1 MQFRASWATC
11 FYLGLRDLSEFF
23 FLCSFLEIDIL
34 FLEIEIN
41 FKVEFSSVISRFSQL
56 QVTENLTQSILSKKA
71 MYCLNNHK
79 IQV

>member
-11 FYLGLRDLSEFF
+11 FHLGLRDLSEFF